1 MRLFEQQQLTDRV
14 CWGARFAAFL
24 QGRRPRGLIIPC
36 KNAGI
41 LFRASSAEGRS
52 DDGAEKRE
60 KREER
65 KWPPAR
71 FTQDLDG
78 KEKREERREE
88 GEERGEKREEKRLP
102 TRGRQRSANEAAR
115 EGPTLF
121 LAMPPAVWTSGGII
135 SGPRAEA
142 REQRKEG
149 REKRENGCQ
158 LASLKTSTKGRGKM
172 AERNENGEKRKERRE
187 RRQER

>member
-14 CWGARFAAFL
+14 CWGALFAAFL

-65 KWPPAR
+65 
-71 FTQDLDG
+71 
-78 KEKREERREE
+78 
-88 GEERGEKREEKRLP
+88 
-102 TRGRQRSANEAAR
+102 
-115 EGPTLF
+115 
-121 LAMPPAVWTSGGII
+121 
-135 SGPRAEA
+135 
-142 REQRKEG
+142 
-149 REKRENGCQ
+149 REKMAPSSIPCISTVSRGHLKEVMKIRWEHRKCRK
-158 LASLKTSTKGRGKM
+158 LESLQFYGVP
-172 AERNENGEKRKERRE
+172 
-187 RRQER
+187 